1 MHKERIVLSSKSVG
15 LAEYKTY
22 LLLENRVC
30 YYGAPNANGV
40 SLSLETAE
48 QYAQTLVDMPVYAKY
63 VPNMNGDPSFGGHE
77 AYLDEDGEVA
87 FDTIAIGVHTSV
99 DVRPDVVET
108 AEGKYETL
116 PCLFATQKI
125 WTRNKN
131 IVAAVKRLFSEG
143 KLYNSWEISYDTCRY
158 VEGGQKELIDY
169 TFEGNCFLGVDNFNF
184 PAYGPDAKVISL
196 SDLQKSDAA
205 MLVATA
211 VAKDVAEANMN
222 DEEGGEQRM
231 NIDEKMVENEEAEVN
246 TSVSEANEDQAVEA
260 QGNEASV
267 EVVPESAE
275 EESEVAEESEGAESE
290 VETVEASEDE
300 QEASEAEEEAPA
312 EETSDEAKEDEQDEL
327 EEKDNASATIEV
339 LTDRLAEM
347 AKTLRESQ
355 DEIERLNSA
364 LEKYLAAEKETKIA
378 ELKKYVQDSGCFSE
392 DEIEGEE
399 ISSLISSLDKAR
411 LAEMIADRTVEA
423 VRKNSEVSDKKSF
436 ASVSVSI
443 SSDGEE
449 KMDSR
454 AIMHK
459 FLY

>member
-1 MHKERIVLSSKSVG
+1 MHKERIVLSSQSVA

-131 IVAAVKRLFSEG
+131 IVAAVKRLFIEG

-158 VEGGQKELIDY
+158 MEGGQKELIDY

-211 VAKDVAEANMN
+211 AAKDVAEANMN

-231 NIDEKMVENEEAEVN
+231 NIDENIVENENAEVN
-246 TSVSEANEDQAVEA
+246 TSNSEVVEE
-260 QGNEASV
+260 QTDETQEVEASV
-267 EVVPESAE
+267 EEAVEAE
-275 EESEVAEESEGAESE
+275 EAEI
-290 VETVEASEDE
+290 VEASEEDE
-300 QEASEAEEEAPA
+300 ENAESKEEAPVDESSEEAEEDSHEKS
-312 EETSDEAKEDEQDEL
+312 EESDSATS
-327 EEKDNASATIEV
+327 TIEV

-347 AKTLRESQ
+347 AKALRESQ
-355 DEIERLNSA
+355 EEIERLNSA

-378 ELKKYVQDSGCFSE
+378 ELRKYVQDSGCFSE

-399 ISSLISSLDKAR
+399 ISFLISGLDKAS

-423 VRKNSEVSDKKSF
+423 VRKNSEASEKKSF

-449 KMDSR
+449 KRDSR

>member
-246 TSVSEANEDQAVEA
+246 TSVSEANEDQAVGA
-260 QGNEASV
+260 QESETSV

-275 EESEVAEESEGAESE
+275 EESEVAEESE
-290 VETVEASEDE
+290 VETVETSEDE
-300 QEASEAEEEAPA
+300 QETWEAEEEAPA

-347 AKTLRESQ
+347 AKALRESQ

-364 LEKYLAAEKETKIA
+364 LEKYLAAEKEAKIA

>member
-1 MHKERIVLSSKSVG
+1 MHKERIVLSSQSVA

-131 IVAAVKRLFSEG
+131 IVAAVKRLFTEG

-158 VEGGQKELIDY
+158 MEGGQKELIDY

-211 VAKDVAEANMN
+211 AAKDVAEANMN

-231 NIDEKMVENEEAEVN
+231 NIDENIVENENAEVN
-246 TSVSEANEDQAVEA
+246 TSNSEVVEEQTDEA
-260 QGNEASV
+260 QEVEASV
-267 EVVPESAE
+267 EEAVEAE
-275 EESEVAEESEGAESE
+275 EAEI
-290 VETVEASEDE
+290 VEASEEDE
-300 QEASEAEEEAPA
+300 ENAESKEEAPVDEPSEEAEEDSYEKS
-312 EETSDEAKEDEQDEL
+312 EESDSATS
-327 EEKDNASATIEV
+327 TIEV

-347 AKTLRESQ
+347 AKALRESQ
-355 DEIERLNSA
+355 EEIERLNSA
-364 LEKYLAAEKETKIA
+364 IEKYLAAEKEAKIA

-399 ISSLISSLDKAR
+399 ISSLISDLNKAS

-423 VRKNSEVSDKKSF
+423 VRKNSETSEKKSF

-449 KMDSR
+449 KRDSR

>member
-1 MHKERIVLSSKSVG
+1 MHKERIVLSSQSVA

-131 IVAAVKRLFSEG
+131 IVAAVKRLFTEG

-158 VEGGQKELIDY
+158 MEGGQKELIDY

-211 VAKDVAEANMN
+211 AAKDVAEANMN

-231 NIDEKMVENEEAEVN
+231 NIDEKIVENENAEVN
-246 TSVSEANEDQAVEA
+246 TSNSEVVEE
-260 QGNEASV
+260 QTDETQEVEASV
-267 EVVPESAE
+267 EEAVEAE
-275 EESEVAEESEGAESE
+275 EAEI
-290 VETVEASEDE
+290 VEASEEDE
-300 QEASEAEEEAPA
+300 ENAESKEEAPVDEPSEEAEEDSHEKS
-312 EETSDEAKEDEQDEL
+312 EESDSATS
-327 EEKDNASATIEV
+327 TIEV

-347 AKTLRESQ
+347 AKALRESQ
-355 DEIERLNSA
+355 EEIERLNSA

-378 ELKKYVQDSGCFSE
+378 ELRKYVQDSGCFSE

-399 ISSLISSLDKAR
+399 ISSLISGLDKAS

-423 VRKNSEVSDKKSF
+423 VRKNSEASEKKSF

-449 KMDSR
+449 KRDSR

>member
-1 MHKERIVLSSKSVG
+1 MHKERIVLSSQSVA

-131 IVAAVKRLFSEG
+131 IVAAVKRLFTEG

-158 VEGGQKELIDY
+158 MEGGQKELIDY

-211 VAKDVAEANMN
+211 AAKDVAEANMN

-231 NIDEKMVENEEAEVN
+231 NIDENIVENENAEAN
-246 TSVSEANEDQAVEA
+246 TSNSEVVEEQAGET
-260 QGNEASV
+260 QELEASV
-267 EVVPESAE
+267 EEVVEAE
-275 EESEVAEESEGAESE
+275 EAEI
-290 VETVEASEDE
+290 VEASEEDE
-300 QEASEAEEEAPA
+300 ENAETEEEGSVKESDDEAEEDSQEEA
-312 EETSDEAKEDEQDEL
+312 
-327 EEKDNASATIEV
+327 EEKDGATSTIEV

-347 AKTLRESQ
+347 AKALKESQ
-355 DEIERLNSA
+355 EEIERLNSA
-364 LEKYLAAEKETKIA
+364 LEKYLAAEKATKIA

-399 ISSLISSLDKAR
+399 ISSLISGLDKAS

-423 VRKNSEVSDKKSF
+423 VRKNSEASEKKSF

-449 KMDSR
+449 KRDSR

>member
-1 MHKERIVLSSKSVG
+1 MHKERIVLSSQSVA

-40 SLSLETAE
+40 SLSLETSE

-131 IVAAVKRLFSEG
+131 IVAAVKRLFIEG

-158 VEGGQKELIDY
+158 MEGGQKELIDY

-211 VAKDVAEANMN
+211 AAKDVAEANMN

-231 NIDEKMVENEEAEVN
+231 NIDENIVENENAEVN
-246 TSVSEANEDQAVEA
+246 TSNSEVVEE
-260 QGNEASV
+260 QTDETQEVEASV
-267 EVVPESAE
+267 EEVVEAE
-275 EESEVAEESEGAESE
+275 EAEI
-290 VETVEASEDE
+290 VEASEEDE
-300 QEASEAEEEAPA
+300 ENAESKEEAPVDEPNEEAEEDSHEKS
-312 EETSDEAKEDEQDEL
+312 EESD
-327 EEKDNASATIEV
+327 SATSTIEI

-347 AKTLRESQ
+347 AKALRESQ
-355 DEIERLNSA
+355 EEIERLNSA

-399 ISSLISSLDKAR
+399 ISSLISDLNKAS

-423 VRKNSEVSDKKSF
+423 VRKNSETSEKKSF

-449 KMDSR
+449 KRDSR

>member
-1 MHKERIVLSSKSVG
+1 MHKERIVLSSQSVA

-131 IVAAVKRLFSEG
+131 IVAAVKRLFTEG

-158 VEGGQKELIDY
+158 MEGGQKELIDY

-211 VAKDVAEANMN
+211 AAKDVAEANMN

-231 NIDEKMVENEEAEVN
+231 NIDENVVENENAEVN
-246 TSVSEANEDQAVEA
+246 TSNSEVVEE
-260 QGNEASV
+260 QTDETQEVEASV
-267 EVVPESAE
+267 EEMV
-275 EESEVAEESEGAESE
+275 
-290 VETVEASEDE
+290 
-300 QEASEAEEEAPA
+300 EAEETEIVEVSEEDEENAESKEEAPVDEPSEEA
-312 EETSDEAKEDEQDEL
+312 EEDSHEKSEESDSATS
-327 EEKDNASATIEV
+327 TIEV

-347 AKTLRESQ
+347 AKALRESQ
-355 DEIERLNSA
+355 EEIERLNSA

-399 ISSLISSLDKAR
+399 ISSLISGLDKAS

-423 VRKNSEVSDKKSF
+423 VRKNSEASEKKSF

-449 KMDSR
+449 KRDSR

>member
-1 MHKERIVLSSKSVG
+1 MHKERIVLSSQSVA

-131 IVAAVKRLFSEG
+131 IVAAVKRLFTEG

-158 VEGGQKELIDY
+158 MEGGQKELIDY
-169 TFEGNCFLGVDNFNF
+169 TYEGNCFLGVDNFNF

-211 VAKDVAEANMN
+211 AAKDVVEANMN

-231 NIDEKMVENEEAEVN
+231 NIDENIVENENAEVN
-246 TSVSEANEDQAVEA
+246 TSNSEVVEE
-260 QGNEASV
+260 QTDETQEVEASV
-267 EVVPESAE
+267 EEVVEAE
-275 EESEVAEESEGAESE
+275 EAEI
-290 VETVEASEDE
+290 VEASEEDE
-300 QEASEAEEEAPA
+300 ENAESKEEAPVDEPNEEAEEDSHEKS
-312 EETSDEAKEDEQDEL
+312 EESDSATS
-327 EEKDNASATIEV
+327 TIEV

-347 AKTLRESQ
+347 AKALRESQ
-355 DEIERLNSA
+355 EEIERLNSA

-378 ELKKYVQDSGCFSE
+378 ELRKYVQDSGCFSE

-399 ISSLISSLDKAR
+399 ISSLISGLDKAS

-423 VRKNSEVSDKKSF
+423 VRKNSEASEKKSF

-449 KMDSR
+449 KRDSR

>member
-1 MHKERIVLSSKSVG
+1 MHKERIVLSSQSVA

-131 IVAAVKRLFSEG
+131 IVAAVKRLFTEG

-158 VEGGQKELIDY
+158 MEGGQKELIDY

-211 VAKDVAEANMN
+211 AAKDVAEANMN

-231 NIDEKMVENEEAEVN
+231 NIDENIVENENAEVN
-246 TSVSEANEDQAVEA
+246 TSNSEVVEE
-260 QGNEASV
+260 QTDETQEVEASV
-267 EVVPESAE
+267 EEVVEAE
-275 EESEVAEESEGAESE
+275 EAEI
-290 VETVEASEDE
+290 VEASEEDE
-300 QEASEAEEEAPA
+300 ENAESKEEAPVDEPNEEAEEDSHEKS
-312 EETSDEAKEDEQDEL
+312 EESD
-327 EEKDNASATIEV
+327 SATSTIEI

-347 AKTLRESQ
+347 AKALRESQ
-355 DEIERLNSA
+355 EEIERLNSA

-399 ISSLISSLDKAR
+399 ISSLISGLDKAS

-423 VRKNSEVSDKKSF
+423 VRKNSEASEKKSF

-449 KMDSR
+449 KRDSR

>member
-1 MHKERIVLSSKSVG
+1 MHKERIVLSSQSVA

-131 IVAAVKRLFSEG
+131 IVAAVKRLFTEG

-158 VEGGQKELIDY
+158 MEGGQKELIDY

-211 VAKDVAEANMN
+211 AAKDVAEANMN

-231 NIDEKMVENEEAEVN
+231 NIDENIVENENAEVN
-246 TSVSEANEDQAVEA
+246 TSNSEVVEEQTDEA
-260 QGNEASV
+260 QEVEASV
-267 EVVPESAE
+267 EEVV
-275 EESEVAEESEGAESE
+275 
-290 VETVEASEDE
+290 
-300 QEASEAEEEAPA
+300 EAEEAEIVETSEEDEENAEPKEEAPVDEPSEEA
-312 EETSDEAKEDEQDEL
+312 EEDSHEKSEESDSATS
-327 EEKDNASATIEV
+327 TIEV

-347 AKTLRESQ
+347 AKALRESQ
-355 DEIERLNSA
+355 EEIERLNSA

-399 ISSLISSLDKAR
+399 ISSLISDLNKAS

-423 VRKNSEVSDKKSF
+423 VRKNSETSEKKSF

-449 KMDSR
+449 KRDSR

>member
-1 MHKERIVLSSKSVG
+1 MHKERIVLSSQSVA

-131 IVAAVKRLFSEG
+131 IVAAVKRLFTEG

-158 VEGGQKELIDY
+158 MEGGQKELIDY

-211 VAKDVAEANMN
+211 AAKDVAEANMN

-231 NIDEKMVENEEAEVN
+231 NIDENSVENENAEVN
-246 TSVSEANEDQAVEA
+246 TSNSEVVEEQADETQEV
-260 QGNEASV
+260 EASV
-267 EVVPESAE
+267 EEVVEAE
-275 EESEVAEESEGAESE
+275 EAEI
-290 VETVEASEDE
+290 VEASEEDE
-300 QEASEAEEEAPA
+300 ENAESKEEAPVDEPSEEAEEDSHEKS
-312 EETSDEAKEDEQDEL
+312 EESDSATS
-327 EEKDNASATIEV
+327 TIEV

-347 AKTLRESQ
+347 AKALRESQ
-355 DEIERLNSA
+355 EEIERLNSA

-399 ISSLISSLDKAR
+399 ISSLISGLDKAS

-423 VRKNSEVSDKKSF
+423 VRKNSEASEKKSF

-449 KMDSR
+449 KRDSR

>member
-143 KLYNSWEISYDTCRY
+143 KLYNSWELSYDTCRY
-158 VEGGQKELIDY
+158 LSTGVKELIDY
-169 TFEGNCFLGVDNFNF
+169 TFEGNCFLGVDNYNF
-184 PAYGPDAKVISL
+184 PAYGPDACVISL
-196 SDLQKSDAA
+196 SALQNSEAT

-211 VAKDVAEANMN
+211 AAKDAAESTREN
-222 DEEGGEQRM
+222 EGGENSDMENEM
-231 NIDEKMVENEEAEVN
+231 NMTVVDEEVSQNENAEEVQVENELLFHHVFCF
-246 TSVSEANEDQAVEA
+246 
-260 QGNEASV
+260 
-267 EVVPESAE
+267 
-275 EESEVAEESEGAESE
+275 
-290 VETVEASEDE
+290 
-300 QEASEAEEEAPA
+300 
-312 EETSDEAKEDEQDEL
+312 
-327 EEKDNASATIEV
+327 
-339 LTDRLAEM
+339 
-347 AKTLRESQ
+347 
-355 DEIERLNSA
+355 LN
-364 LEKYLAAEKETKIA
+364 L
-378 ELKKYVQDSGCFSE
+378 Q
-392 DEIEGEE
+392 
-399 ISSLISSLDKAR
+399 
-411 LAEMIADRTVEA
+411 
-423 VRKNSEVSDKKSF
+423 
-436 ASVSVSI
+436 
-443 SSDGEE
+443 
-449 KMDSR
+449 
-454 AIMHK
+454 
-459 FLY
+459 